1 MLPNEIR
8 FDWGMAFSV
17 GFALFWRWLLIGAV
31 PGIALRQFTAQ
42 APLAAFAIQIA
53 LSFVG
58 LCLAAKWVFG
68 AGRLGSLKILFME
81 QIHYQDMAPRE

>member
-1 MLPNEIR
+1 VIPNEIR

-42 APLAAFAIQIA
+42 APLVAFAIQLA

-58 LCLAAKWVFG
+58 LCLAVKWLFG
-68 AGRLGSLKILFME
+68 SGRLGSMKVVFIE
-81 QIHYQDMAPRE
+81 QAHYQTLNCRK